1 MRAPSRPHSSVPP
14 APHVAF
20 GLRPASREQSF
31 AKGRHPLR
39 LQVSAPA
46 PKHAGTSLVMT
57 EQEVDLESS
66 VHARVGSVVVGKY
79 RLDRVLGIG
88 GMAAVY
94 AATHRNQAEFAVKML
109 HSELSQSEDVRSR
122 FLREGYIANSV
133 KHPGAVRV
141 VDDDVAEDGSAFLV
155 MELLHG
161 LSVEDLWFR
170 AERKMPLRAVLAMAD
185 QLLDVLAAAH
195 AKTIV
200 HRDIKPANLFV
211 TTAGDLKVLD
221 FGIARLRDAAGA
233 LHATTQ
239 SGTMLGTPAFMS
251 PEQALGRSKE
261 IDGQTDVW
269 AVGATLFSLLSGRIV
284 HEAETAPQLLLRAAS
299 SHARP
304 LASVA
309 PDIPGSVCAL
319 VDRALAFDRG
329 SRWQGAVAMRDA
341 LREAYTAAYRQ
352 PPARELLG
360 AYLQEVEASPTQAGD
375 HELPRAPGVATESL
389 AKTKVEAPAPRPLQ
403 GTLPLVARASP
414 VGQAGHAP
422 TPGSGLTTSKPVSSP
437 APVSPHASP
446 RAARRPLVAL
456 LLGAAL
462 VIGLGI
468 GVAVMLAGRGR
479 ASANATSAP
488 PPAVTTLPSAST
500 SASGSAT
507 AAP

>member
-1 MRAPSRPHSSVPP
+1 LPS
-14 APHVAF
+14 
-20 GLRPASREQSF
+20 
-31 AKGRHPLR
+31 
-39 LQVSAPA
+39 SAPW
-46 PKHAGTSLVMT
+46 PKRARISLVMS

-66 VHARVGSVVVGKY
+66 VHGRVGSVVVGKY

-155 MELLHG
+155 MELLQG

-170 AERKMPLRAVLAMAD
+170 AERQMPIRPVLAMAD

-211 TTAGDLKVLD
+211 TSAGDLKVLD
-221 FGIARLRDAAGA
+221 FGIARLRDAAT
-233 LHATTQ
+233 LHATTLA
-239 SGTMLGTPAFMS
+239 GTMLGTPAFMS

-269 AVGATLFSLLSGRIV
+269 AVGATLFSLLSGHIV
-284 HEAETAPQLLLRAAS
+284 HEADTAPQLLLRAAS

-309 PDIPGSVCAL
+309 PEVPGPIAAVI
-319 VDRALAFDRG
+319 DKALAFDKG
-329 SRWQGAVAMRDA
+329 SRWQGAEAMRDA
-341 LREAYTAAYRQ
+341 LRDACATAFPQPPTREVLAAYV
-352 PPARELLG
+352 
-360 AYLQEVEASPTQAGD
+360 QEAEASPAPVSGD
-375 HELPRAPGVATESL
+375 EPPRPTPVEPETESL
-389 AKTKVEAPAPRPLQ
+389 TKTKVEAPPPRTLQ
-403 GTLPLVARASP
+403 GTLPLAGRPGPVPAPAPAPPAS
-414 VGQAGHAP
+414 
-422 TPGSGLTTSKPVSSP
+422 TGLTTSKPVSSP
-437 APVSPHASP
+437 APVTPAPSGAP
-446 RAARRPLVAL
+446 RRSIVPIVI
-456 LLGAAL
+456 GVAL
-462 VIGLGI
+462 VIGLGV
-468 GVAVMLAGRGR
+468 GVAVMLAGRGH
-479 ASANATSAP
+479 ASTNAAAP
-488 PPAVTTLPSAST
+488 PPALTTLPSASA
-500 SASGSAT
+500 SASDTAT
-507 AAP
+507 PPP